1 MLKQISIKVGLL
13 LLMLVVLNGIYNLFF
28 FEKDMAK
35 VSNEILQARTTQTE
49 TDVYYF
55 GESSN
60 FNTQEDDSIKS
71 SISEISSYFY
81 PHLRFTSINRP
92 AAHAGIFKY
101 WLREIHPQNGRPKA
115 VIITMNLRS
124 FNAAWIRS
132 KLEMQLQESL
142 VFTYPFPNL
151 FNRFLLS
158 LQPIDNKTEQQRE
171 KLMKKD
177 WRSQVLKFPF
187 KFKHR
192 TTDDWNFTMSNG
204 GHLKPD
210 GTYDTEK
217 CVLACHYIKAY
228 ALNLDDKNP
237 RIKDFD
243 EIARYCEQN
252 KIKLYY
258 NLLAENVEY
267 ADSLVG
273 KELVYLMKENRDFL
287 MKRYNSENCTVV
299 DNLELVPGLEFTDQ
313 TWTTEHYGYR
323 GRMAIARNLA
333 NHLKKHFEKEY
344 NKAY

>member
-1 MLKQISIKVGLL
+1 MLKQVLIKIGLL
-13 LLMLVVLNGIYNLFF
+13 SMLLVALNTIYNQYY
-28 FEKDMAK
+28 FERDMEK
-35 VSNEILQARTTQTE
+35 VSKEILQIRRTQAE

-60 FNTQEDDSIKS
+60 FSVEEDDSIKS
-71 SISEISSYFY
+71 SISEISNLFY
-81 PHLRFTSINRP
+81 PGLKITTVNQ
-92 AAHAGIFKY
+92 AASHAGIYKY
-101 WLREIHPQNGRPKA
+101 WLREIHPQNGKPRA
-115 VIITMNLRS
+115 FIITMNMRS
-124 FNAAWIRS
+124 FNTAWIRS

-158 LQPIDNKTEQQRE
+158 LQPFDNKTEEQRE

-177 WRSQVLKFPF
+177 WRGQVLKFPYPF
-187 KFKHR
+187 KYR
-192 TTDDWNFTMSNG
+192 TTDDWNYNMSNG
-204 GHLKPD
+204 GHLNPD

-228 ALNLDDKNP
+228 ALHLDDKNP

-243 EIARYCEQN
+243 EIAKYCEQN
-252 KIKLYY
+252 KIRLYF

-273 KELVYLMKENRDFL
+273 KELVYLMRQNREFL
-287 MKRYNSENCTVV
+287 MKRYNSGNCTVV

-313 TWTTEHYGYR
+313 NWTTEHYGYR
-323 GRMAIARNLA
+323 GRMLIARNLA
-333 NHLKKHFEKEY
+333 KHLKNQFEKEY
-344 NKAY
+344 KTAY